1 MKSNF
6 VQFTIALSRILPTKT
21 FIIFSPVRLLF
32 LSYFFTILLFSSQ
45 NISAQVIDSIYY
57 SWAVYEYEASPEDR
71 KCYIAATP
79 SKSETSYTGIRNPY
93 LSITRYEKS
102 RLEEIGV
109 HAGYEYK
116 MNNDVHLLAGGK
128 HKYLFSKEDM
138 AWAKNDYDD
147 KDIIFMMLEN
157 EYVKVRSDSS
167 TGHFAVD
174 EYEMRGVARAY
185 ARMKELCK

>member
-1 MKSNF
+1 MKNKFS
-6 VQFTIALSRILPTKT
+6 QFIIGLPPILSLKT
-21 FIIFSPVRLLF
+21 FIIFKPVRFLF
-32 LSYFFTILLFSSQ
+32 LSYFFTHLLFSPQ

-57 SWAVYEYEASPEDR
+57 SWAVYEYETTPEDR

-79 SKSETSYTGIRNPY
+79 YKSETSYTATRNPY

-102 RLEEIGV
+102 RVEEIGV
-109 HAGYEYK
+109 YAGYEYK

-128 HKYLFSKEDM
+128 HKYLFSREDM

-157 EYVKVRSDSS
+157 QYVKVRSDSS

-174 EYEMRGVARAY
+174 EYEMKGIARAY